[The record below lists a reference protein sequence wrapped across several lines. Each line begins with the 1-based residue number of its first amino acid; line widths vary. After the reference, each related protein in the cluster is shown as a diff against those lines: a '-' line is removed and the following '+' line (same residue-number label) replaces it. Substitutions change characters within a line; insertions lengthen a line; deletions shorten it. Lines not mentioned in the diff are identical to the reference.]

1 MVKYNRITFLDA
13 NALRPMSYSIFIY
26 DIVV

>member
-1 MVKYNRITFLDA
+1 MVKYNRITFPDT

-26 DIVV
+26 DTVV